1 MYKLDLKNYFTISK
15 FLSHFEKR
23 NTNECDVELTYADPL
38 ENIAKL
44 YEQCRKEKDRH
55 SSLYEFIKHSHTLVL
70 WFVFIAVMF
79 FSFVGIQKSVNI
91 KIYLVFGLLMP
102 FVYLLYVAWQTL
114 FYKFPNKEENSL
126 MAFFAKRYDEF
137 DNRDSHV
144 LKTFTTLLFVE
155 VGIVYTFGILLSTV
169 FIFWAYSVE
178 FYSESSYAFLDPI
191 KLWFGATN
199 DSGHTVLPQH
209 FFAIAITLSIVA
221 LLILKTFVWFLA
233 KRNLQKAMKQA
244 LLQKAQTLLQKFS
257 QSVKIEVSS
266 NVSKTTESFE
276 AQKSRVQ
283 NIDRSRYDL
292 LFYQFEGD
300 EKVVEI
306 LELQNDADLENL
318 NAAYHSF
325 ALYGAEQED
334 NKTLEELQNLVIVV
348 ASAQTLPD
356 NTFKGDM
363 LSILETNRV
372 RQIWVIPL
380 VEKDGVVQK
389 AYKGD
394 YLYEEWQKQIN
405 ETINDY
411 RIRLYNEK

>member
-1 MYKLDLKNYFTISK
+1 MYTLDLKEYFNIST
-15 FLSHFEKR
+15 FLSRFEKR
-23 NTNECDVELTYADPL
+23 NADGCDVELSHADPL
-38 ENIAKL
+38 ENIAEL
-44 YEQCRKEKDRH
+44 YEQCGEEEDRH
-55 SSLYEFIKHSHTLVL
+55 SSVYEFMKHSRTLVL
-70 WFVFIAVMF
+70 WFVFIAVMV
-79 FSFVGIQKSVNI
+79 FSFVGLQKSVNI

-126 MAFFAKRYDEF
+126 VAFFAKRYGEF
-137 DNRDSHV
+137 DKRDSHV

-155 VGIVYTFGILLSTV
+155 VGIVYTFGILLSTI

-191 KLWFGATN
+191 KLWFGTTN
-199 DSGHTVLPQH
+199 GSGHTVLPQH

-221 LLILKTFVWFLA
+221 LLLLKTFVWFLA

-244 LLQKAQTLLQKFS
+244 LLQKAQTLLQTFS

-266 NVSKTTESFE
+266 DVSKTTESFE
-276 AQKSRVQ
+276 TQKSRVQ
-283 NIDRSRYDL
+283 NLDRSRYDL
-292 LFYQFEGD
+292 LFYQFKGD
-300 EKVVEI
+300 EKVVDI
-306 LELQNDADLENL
+306 LELQNDADLVNL

-334 NKTLEELQNLVIVV
+334 NKTLEKLQNLVIVV